1 MKRRFALV
9 MCVLAALARAQHY
22 AERNAWHFDNFKDP
36 TYSWEIYRDSFTGIP
51 PDYDPWSSAFDV
63 LFYDQVYKD
72 KLSANGNCYGMSLLS
87 LMILKKG
94 GHLGYCVPI
103 PQYSGDIFAGGGPSD
118 AALRR
123 AINIMHGHQ
132 VNLPTLQWILD
143 IIAQSKNRDGAFAYS
158 VWQDTKLKKDLA
170 LISITE
176 TLNPADGGHT
186 LVAYDA
192 QDLGGGNRRI
202 YVYDPNRNWANPG
215 MAGRGWYTS
224 GQNFVQINGS
234 SWTFTMAGTS
244 GVWSGSPASGGNIL
258 ITPAS
263 VSGPHSRSPASLG
276 DQIIGKVLTQLLLTG
291 AAAKIEQV
299 TDANGKRLFRPG
311 TFEVDAD
318 PSTGMLNMIPWIPS
332 DQVER
337 RRDLGHMFFRLGGPS
352 SALTVQVRGGDAG
365 YTLWTGGPRNQV
377 MVKSRG
383 GRGTDQITLLEPG
396 AAGSRILLHGRR
408 DAEEYDVQF
417 VQATAARDR
426 VHILRS
432 SRLRIPNGD
441 RVTLSAADYSQVL
454 EIESHAGTI
463 HYDLELQTLTRQ
475 GVETLVKRSITQQ
488 AGALQTFRPR
498 DWSDLK
504 SRDVIEEIRML
515 RIR

>member
-1 MKRRFALV
+1 MKRQFASLL
-9 MCVLAALARAQHY
+9 CLAALAHAQHY
-22 AERNAWHFDNFKDP
+22 AERNGWHFNNFSDP
-36 TYSWEIYRDSFTGIP
+36 TYAWEIYRDTFIGIP
-51 PDYDPWSSAFDV
+51 PSYDPWSSAFDV

-87 LMILKKG
+87 LMIVKKG
-94 GHLGYCVPI
+94 GHLGYCQPI
-103 PQYSGDIFAGGGPSD
+103 PQYSGDIFGGSGPSD

-143 IIAQSKNRDGAFAYS
+143 IIAQNKNRDGAFAYS
-158 VWQDTKLKKDLA
+158 VWQDTRLKNDLA
-170 LISITE
+170 LVSITE
-176 TLNPADGGHT
+176 TVNPSDGGHT
-186 LVAYDA
+186 MVAYDA

-215 MAGRGWYTS
+215 MDGRGWYQA
-224 GQNFVQINGS
+224 GQNFIQINGS
-234 SWTFTMAGTS
+234 SWTFTMIGTL
-244 GVWSGSPASGGNIL
+244 GTWSGSPASGGNIL

-263 VSGPHSRSPASLG
+263 VTGPHSRSPASLG

-311 TFEVDAD
+311 TLEVDTD
-318 PSTGMLNMIPWIPS
+318 PSTGMLNMVPWIPS
-332 DQVER
+332 DQLDR
-337 RRDLGHMFFRLGGPS
+337 RRDLGHMFFRLGGPA
-352 SALTVQVRGGDAG
+352 SALTVQVRAGDAG

-383 GRGTDQITLLEPG
+383 GRGADQITLLEPG
-396 AAGSRILLHGRR
+396 APNARIQIQGRR
-408 DAEEYDVQF
+408 DADDYDVQF
-417 VQATAARDR
+417 LQATAARDR
-426 VHILRS
+426 VHLLRS

-441 RVTLSAADYSQVL
+441 RVTLSTTASSQAL
-454 EIESHAGTI
+454 QIESHAGTI
-463 HYDLELQTLTRQ
+463 QYDLELQMSTRQ

-488 AGALQTFRPR
+488 PGLVRTARPR

-504 SRDVIEEIRML
+504 SRDVIEEIRGSRM
-515 RIR
+515 R